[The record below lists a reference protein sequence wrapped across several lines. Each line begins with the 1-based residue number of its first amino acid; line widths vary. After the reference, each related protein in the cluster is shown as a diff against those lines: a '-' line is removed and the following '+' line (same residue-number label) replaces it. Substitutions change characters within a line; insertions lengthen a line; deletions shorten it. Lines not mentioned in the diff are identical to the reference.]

1 MSKGGNQLKKAII
14 NISLILTA
22 IFIYILQAN
31 FFSWFNIAGVMPN
44 VFVIFI
50 LFIGLFANRTMGT
63 VYGIVIGLLLDF
75 IIGSKIGIYSIGLG
89 LIGFLAAVFDKNFSK
104 DSRMTIMVM
113 SVSATAI
120 FESLAYLLNY
130 IFVSVNVEIVN
141 FIKILAIE
149 LIFNLL
155 ITIILYPLLQKTGY
169 YIENEYKGNKILTR
183 YF

>member
-1 MSKGGNQLKKAII
+1 
-14 NISLILTA
+14 
-22 IFIYILQAN
+22 
-31 FFSWFNIAGVMPN
+31 MPN

-63 VYGIVIGLLLDF
+63 IYGLIVGVLLDL
-75 IIGSKIGIYSIGLG
+75 IIGNKIGIYSIGLG

-113 SVSATAI
+113 SVAATAI
-120 FESLAYLLNY
+120 FEALSYLLNY
-130 IFVSVNVEIVN
+130 VFASINVEIVN
-141 FIKILAIE
+141 FVKILALE

-155 ITIILYPLLQKTGY
+155 LTIILYPLLQKAGY
-169 YIENEYKGNKILTR
+169 FIENEYKGNKILTR